1 MVKKVALMSEIQVG
15 DIVARKSYQNDINFR
30 VEEIQDRGGKK
41 WAMLRGLFVRLYAD
55 APVDDLV
62 KKKPAEVSVL
72 RREFAKKR
80 SAFLRQML
88 EHQSRTRQRTLMR
101 AKNEGVEVDF
111 FEFPGWVLHF
121 DGDQEYR
128 EVCLRTYLQLN
139 VPSQVFYVP
148 EKEQPT
154 LVCKYLKEQRPDI
167 LVLTGHDGIY
177 KGARDYRDL
186 RSYRHSEY
194 FLEAIKR
201 ARQYEPDRDA
211 LVIIAG
217 GCQSYYE
224 ALIEAGANFASSPD
238 RVMIHVLDPV
248 FIAEKISYT
257 SIYEKISLSGVLE
270 YTVTGPRGMG
280 GIQTKGKFRLGL
292 PPFRY

>member
-1 MVKKVALMSEIQVG
+1 
-15 DIVARKSYQNDINFR
+15 
-30 VEEIQDRGGKK
+30 VE
-41 WAMLRGLFVRLYAD
+41 
-55 APVDDLV
+55 
-62 KKKPAEVSVL
+62 
-72 RREFAKKR
+72 
-80 SAFLRQML
+80 
-88 EHQSRTRQRTLMR
+88 
-101 AKNEGVEVDF
+101 F

-148 EKEQPT
+148 EKEQPS
-154 LVCKYLKEQRPDI
+154 LVCKFLKEVRPDI
-167 LVLTGHDGIY
+167 LVLTGHDGIF
-177 KGARDYRDL
+177 KGAQDYRNL
-186 RSYRHSEY
+186 HSYRHSQY
-194 FLEAIKR
+194 FLEAVKR

-224 ALIEAGANFASSPD
+224 ALIEAGANFASSPE

-257 SIYEKISLSGVLE
+257 SIYERISLSSVLE
-270 YTVTGPRGMG
+270 WTVTGPKGMG
-280 GIQTKGKFRLGL
+280 GVQTKGKFRLGL